1 MGAGCPYRR
10 PRMTSLKDKIQNA
23 LDENRMLVLGAE
35 VLVGFE
41 FTAFFQDGFKSL
53 SERSQILN
61 LIGLA
66 LMVFTLVL
74 LLSPGVFHQ
83 LVDKGRDTMDVHRF
97 ATTVIE
103 VALLPFALGLGTT
116 LYITAERID
125 GAASGIAFGLA
136 ATLIA
141 GLFWYGPRL
150 LPGARRRT
158 LSEGHDVNRDKDSQ
172 EQNQTSIHDKIRQ
185 VLTEARVIIPGNQA
199 LMGFQFAVIL
209 QKGFN
214 ELPLWAKWLHL
225 SSLSLISLST
235 VLLLTPASYHRVVE
249 RGEETQDFFR
259 VASGLV
265 LSSLPPLALGLCV
278 DFFIVIYKLS
288 GRITPAVVGGG
299 ALLILSFG
307 LWFGYTWFRRNH
319 PRTLLGSEL

>member
-1 MGAGCPYRR
+1 
-10 PRMTSLKDKIQNA
+10 
-23 LDENRMLVLGAE
+23 MLVLGAE

-53 SERSQILN
+53 SARSQILN

-83 LVDKGRDTMDVHRF
+83 LVEKGRDTMDVHRF

-116 LYITAERID
+116 LYIAAERID

-158 LSEGHDVNRDKDSQ
+158 RSEGHDVNRDKDSQ

>member
-1 MGAGCPYRR
+1 
-10 PRMTSLKDKIQNA
+10 MTSLKDKIQNA

-41 FTAFFQDGFKSL
+41 FTAFFQDVFKSL
-53 SERSQILN
+53 SERSQLMN

-66 LMVFTLVL
+66 LMLFTLVL

-83 LVDKGRDTMDVHRF
+83 LVETGRDTMDVHRF
-97 ATTVIE
+97 ATTIIE
-103 VALLPFALGLGTT
+103 VALLPFALGLGATV
-116 LYITAERID
+116 YITAEPID
-125 GAASGIAFGLA
+125 GPTTGIVFGLA

-141 GLFWYGPRL
+141 GLLWYGPRL
-150 LPGARRRT
+150 LPRARRSACWER
-158 LSEGHDVNRDKDSQ
+158 HNVNRDKELP
-172 EQNQTSIHDKIRQ
+172 EQNQTSVHDKIRQ

-209 QKGFN
+209 QKGFTD
-214 ELPLWAKWLHL
+214 LPLWAKWLHL

-235 VLLLTPASYHRVVE
+235 VLLLTPASYHRIVE

-288 GRITPAVVGGG
+288 GRITPALVGAG
-299 ALLILSFG
+299 ALLILSFV

-319 PRTLLGSEL
+319 PRSLVGSEI

>member
-1 MGAGCPYRR
+1 
-10 PRMTSLKDKIQNA
+10 MTSLKDKIQNA

-53 SERSQILN
+53 SERSQVLN
-61 LIGLA
+61 LVGLA
-66 LMVFTLVL
+66 LMLFTLVL
-74 LLSPGVFHQ
+74 LLAPGVFHQ
-83 LVDKGRDTMDVHRF
+83 LVEKGLDTVDVHRF
-97 ATTVIE
+97 ATTIIE

-116 LYITAERID
+116 LYITADRID
-125 GAASGIAFGLA
+125 GATSGIAFGLA
-136 ATLIA
+136 ATSIA
-141 GLFWYGPRL
+141 GLSWYGPRL
-150 LPGARRRT
+150 LRRARRRT
-158 LSEGHDVNRDKDSQ
+158 RSEGYEVKRNKGLQD
-172 EQNQTSIHDKIRQ
+172 QNQTSIHDKIRQ

-214 ELPLWAKWLHL
+214 ELPLWVKWLHL

-235 VLLLTPASYHRVVE
+235 VLLLTPASYHRIVE
-249 RGEETQDFFR
+249 RGEETPDFFR

-265 LSSLPPLALGLCV
+265 LCSLPPLALGLCV

-288 GRITPAVVGGG
+288 GRISLALMGAG
-299 ALLILSFG
+299 ALSILSFG

-319 PRTLLGSEL
+319 PRALLGAEI